1 MIGRRPR
8 VALVVQ
14 RAGREVNGGA
24 ETLCRDVALRL
35 ARDWDVTIVTTTA
48 VDYLTWE
55 PEYPAGAGDI
65 DGVPVLRFDV
75 DETRSQRDF
84 DRLSQRIVTR
94 IDSAPLAEQEAW
106 MRAQGPYSTGLLRYL
121 EDRGSEYDLVFFYTY
136 LYATTYYG
144 LPLVRDRAVLVP
156 FGHDEWPIHFPMW
169 DAFFRLPKEIV
180 FSTPEERDFLQRRF
194 RAQFKGP
201 VIGIGIDL
209 PEDAR
214 GERFRQ
220 RFGIQNPYAIYVGRI
235 DPSKGCEQ
243 LLEDFAHVKHYRAD
257 HLLLV
262 MLGRAAMPIPNLPYL
277 RALGFVDE
285 QTKFDALAGS
295 EMLIMPSSLESLSIS
310 LLEVWSVG
318 RPALVNAASD
328 VLVGQ
333 SRRANAGLWYNDA
346 AEMSAAIPHLRDRTG
361 EALGANGR
369 AFVAAS
375 YAWPKIVEKY
385 QTVYDAVAVPAT
397 VRAGR

>member
-35 ARDWDVTIVTTTA
+35 AATWDVTIVTTTA
-48 VDYLTWE
+48 VDYLTWA
-55 PEYPAGAGDI
+55 PEYAAGAGDI
-65 DGVPVLRFDV
+65 EGVPVLRFDV
-75 DETRSQRDF
+75 DEPRSQHDF
-84 DRLSQRIVTR
+84 DRLSQRIVTHL
-94 IDSAPLAEQEAW
+94 DSAPLAEQEQW
-106 MRAQGPYSTGLLRYL
+106 MRAQGPYSTALLRYL
-121 EDRGSEYDLVFFYTY
+121 EDHGAEYDLVFFYTY
-136 LYATTYYG
+136 LYATTYFG

-156 FGHDEWPIHFPMW
+156 FAHDEWPIHLPMW
-169 DAFFRLPKEIV
+169 NRFFTLPREIV
-180 FSTPEERDFLQRRF
+180 LSTPEERDFLQRRF
-194 RAQFKGP
+194 RAQFAGP
-201 VIGIGIDL
+201 VIGIGVDL
-209 PEDAR
+209 PADAQ
-214 GERFRQ
+214 GDRFRR
-220 RFGIQNPYAIYVGRI
+220 RFGITNPYAIYVGRI

-243 LLEDFAHVKHYRAD
+243 LLEDFARVKHHRAD

-262 MLGRAAMPIPNLPYL
+262 MLGRAAMPLPNLPYL

-295 EMLIMPSSLESLSIS
+295 EMLIMPSALESLSIS

-333 SRRANAGLWYNDA
+333 SRRANAGLWYGDA
-346 AEMSAAIPHLRDRTG
+346 AEMSAAMPLLRGQPG
-361 EALGANGR
+361 EVMGANGR
-369 AFVAAS
+369 AFVQRS
-375 YAWPKIVEKY
+375 YAWPRIVEKY
-385 QTVYDAVAVPAT
+385 QTVYDGIARIAVEAH
-397 VRAGR
+397 

>member
-24 ETLCRDVALRL
+24 ETLCRDVAMRL
-35 ARDWDVTIVTTTA
+35 AVDWDVTIVTTTA

-55 PEYPAGAGDI
+55 PEFAAGPGDI
-65 DGVPVLRFDV
+65 EGVPVLRFDV
-75 DETRSQRDF
+75 DETRSRHDF

-94 IDSAPLAEQEAW
+94 LDSAPLAEQEAW
-106 MRAQGPYSTGLLRYL
+106 MRAQGPYSTSLLRYL
-121 EDRGSEYDLVFFYTY
+121 EDHGREYDVVFFYTY
-136 LYATTYYG
+136 LYATTYFG
-144 LPLVRDRAVLVP
+144 LPLVQDRAVLVP
-156 FGHDEWPIHFPMW
+156 FAHDEWPIHLSMW
-169 DAFFRLPKEIV
+169 NQFFTRPREIV
-180 FSTPEERDFLQRRF
+180 LSTPEERDFLQRRF
-194 RAQFKGP
+194 RAQFDGP
-201 VIGIGIDL
+201 IIGIGVDM
-209 PEDAR
+209 PEDAQ
-214 GERFRQ
+214 GDRFRR
-220 RFGIQNPYAIYVGRI
+220 RFGIPNPYAIYVGRI

-243 LLEDFAHVKHYRAD
+243 LLEDFARVKKYRAD

-346 AEMSAAIPHLRDRTG
+346 AEMSAAIPLLREQPG
-361 EALGANGR
+361 EIMGANGR
-369 AFVAAS
+369 DFVQRS
-375 YAWPKIVEKY
+375 YAWPKVVEKY
-385 QTVYDAVAVPAT
+385 QSVYDGTAVPAK
-397 VRAGR
+397 ASA